1 MLIKHCSIMEYFFV
15 MLLLKIKLLC
25 VGVKVIQFFK
35 YLCATIYKLI
45 VIISVDVFFFCFL
58 KIII

>member
-1 MLIKHCSIMEYFFV
+1 MEYFFV